1 MVIAII
7 SLSIMLFI
15 SIIFNIFIF
24 KLFNRSLDRII
35 TLNNEFEELEFMEG
49 IADIPEEKILQKFE
63 DATLF
68 CNTVP
73 TKTDE
78 VLQIYDTSLY
88 LKNKII
94 GLTYFVPEQ
103 DFTDIKNDLQL
114 KRKDIE
120 KHIRQ
125 KLAEQQIEVTAQE
138 FEEIMMNAM
147 EQAQAAI
154 VPLLPHCTVYQLT
167 DGRWLWRKEEDDG

>member
-88 LKNKII
+88 LKNTI
-94 GLTYFVPEQ
+94 Y
-103 DFTDIKNDLQL
+103 N
-114 KRKDIE
+114 
-120 KHIRQ
+120 
-125 KLAEQQIEVTAQE
+125 
-138 FEEIMMNAM
+138 
-147 EQAQAAI
+147 
-154 VPLLPHCTVYQLT
+154 
-167 DGRWLWRKEEDDG
+167 

>member
-7 SLSIMLFI
+7 SLSIILSI
-15 SIIFNIFIF
+15 SIIFNIIIL
-24 KLFNRSLDRII
+24 KLFNRSLDTII

-49 IADIPEEKILQKFE
+49 IADIPEEKVLQKFE
-63 DATLF
+63 DAILF

-88 LKNKII
+88 LKNKVI

-103 DFTDIKNDLQL
+103 DLIDIKHNLQS
-114 KRKDIE
+114 KREDIE
-120 KHIRQ
+120 KQIRRT
-125 KLAEQQIEVTAQE
+125 LAEHQIEVTAQE
-138 FEEIMMNAM
+138 FEEIMKNAM
-147 EQAQAAI
+147 EQAQTAI

-167 DGRWLWRKEEDDG
+167 DGRWLWRKEED